1 MMIDAFRVID
11 DGIDHVVYCPIW
23 ESIAYYISKD
33 VTDQIRFKITP
44 FVDHGMLRTLIESQL
59 QGLGVVPLPN
69 R

>member
-11 DGIDHVVYCPIW
+11 DEIDHAVYCPIW

-33 VTDQIRFKITP
+33 VTDQIRFKIP
-44 FVDHGMLRTLIESQL
+44 FTDHVMLRTLIESQL